1 MITMVPMNDS
11 KRDSYVVMNGNGRA
25 MYSTD
30 NPVDM
35 QEWYDQNYRSP
46 LAWSYSYAYYNKD
59 GQAFQ
64 VTITPSK

>member
-1 MITMVPMNDS
+1 MVPMNDS
-11 KRDSYVVMNGNGRA
+11 KRDSYVVMNGIGHT

-35 QEWYDQNYRSP
+35 QEWYDQNHTSP
-46 LAWSYSYAYYNKD
+46 LAWSYSYAYYSKD